1 MDPNEILDFKDTFL
15 KKKILFILSRIFT
28 LQHPAYNEIFQ
39 QKHHYFSLN
48 LVPAKITLNKKGKT
62 SIFKSS
68 AQVHCLKVASQ
79 SKEKLMQHLQSAAL
93 RQELT
98 HGLCKAKDLL
108 VVGVCF
114 IPDEGVGEVGEGW
127 ERLLELPA
135 HDGHHQV
142 DLHQAKREPILGQ
155 QHLQD
160 GLVASCPGA

>member
-1 MDPNEILDFKDTFL
+1 MDPNAILDFKDTFL
-15 KKKILFILSRIFT
+15 KKKNFLFCHVFSTPSLNYFKKYFWKAP
-28 LQHPAYNEIFQ
+28 LQLTKFCPCLNNPQ
-39 QKHHYFSLN
+39 QKRQNINFQKFSPGSL
-48 LVPAKITLNKKGKT
+48 
-62 SIFKSS
+62 
-68 AQVHCLKVASQ
+68 LKVASK
-79 SKEKLMQHLQSAAL
+79 SKERLMQHLQSAAL

-108 VVGVCF
+108 VVGVRF